1 MLKIK
6 SLLMLLLTAVLIL
19 TVYFGTSEGV
29 IENKA
34 IELSPVIS
42 SNESVANADTVFQ
55 ADSLSNNDEEQS
67 ASVSNSQEEQ
77 QLISVQHLLDKG
89 LDLSPFDESE
99 ILLLRKYNSSDKEVP
114 DEYIPAWFRVF
125 AQIVFLQGGEK
136 NPMSMLS
143 EKVDNNWISGNA
155 YNQDIQHWE
164 DISANGDVIA
174 TGVLAS
180 FYRDAKKYP
189 KAEYHFQKLLVNV
202 VNKDSALENLIDAAY
217 MQNEKRAAAYAWYGK
232 NNDIDL
238 SKRAVRKRFNE
249 LTNKYSEQEIASELE
264 ELNSLFED
272 LQVNYAN
279 PELTELRDIFN

>member
-1 MLKIK
+1 
-6 SLLMLLLTAVLIL
+6 MLLLIAVLIM

-34 IELSPVIS
+34 IELSPVTS
-42 SNESVANADTVFQ
+42 SNEPDANEDVVFQ
-55 ADSLSNNDEEQS
+55 ADSLSNNNKEQS

-99 ILLLRKYNSSDKEVP
+99 ILLLRKYNNFDKEVP
-114 DEYIPAWFRVF
+114 DEDIPAWFRVF

-136 NPMSMLS
+136 NPQSMLS
-143 EKVDNNWISGNA
+143 EKVDNNWVSGNV

-174 TGVLAS
+174 TGVLAA
-180 FYRDAKKYP
+180 FYRDAKKFS
-189 KAEYHFQKLLVNV
+189 KAEYYYQKFLVNV
-202 VNKDSALENLIDAAY
+202 VNKDSVLSSLINATY
-217 MQNEKRAAAYAWYGK
+217 MQNEKRAAAYAWYGT

-238 SKRAVRKRFNE
+238 NTYGSGQRFHE
-249 LTNKYSEQEIASELE
+249 LIIEYSEQEIATELE
-264 ELNSLFED
+264 AVNSLFED

-279 PELTELRDIFN
+279 PELTELKDIFN